1 MKIPKRPTQTKEYEK
16 DGVTYTLKP
25 LSVADYDTVT
35 DLITAEKKG
44 TALRFAAN
52 AGVIAWS
59 GIDEQFSKASL
70 NELEPSLVYEL
81 GGEVMQISSVTET
94 EKNS

>member
-1 MKIPKRPTQTKEYEK
+1 MKIPKRPTQNKQFEK
-16 DGVTYTLKP
+16 DGVSFTLKP
-25 LSVADYDTVT
+25 LSVENYDTCT

-52 AGVIAWS
+52 AGVIGWTYEDS
-59 GIDEQFSKASL
+59 FSKEAL
-70 NELEPSLVYEL
+70 NELESSLVYEL
-81 GGEVMQISSVTET
+81 GGEVLNISSVSET

>member
-1 MKIPKRPTQTKEYEK
+1 MKIPKRPTQNKQFEK
-16 DGVTYTLKP
+16 DGVSFTLKP
-25 LSVADYDTVT
+25 LSVADYDTCT

-52 AGVIAWS
+52 AGVIGWTYEDS
-59 GIDEQFSKASL
+59 FSKEAL
-70 NELEPSLVYEL
+70 NELESSLVYEL
-81 GGEVMQISSVTET
+81 GGEVLSISSVSET